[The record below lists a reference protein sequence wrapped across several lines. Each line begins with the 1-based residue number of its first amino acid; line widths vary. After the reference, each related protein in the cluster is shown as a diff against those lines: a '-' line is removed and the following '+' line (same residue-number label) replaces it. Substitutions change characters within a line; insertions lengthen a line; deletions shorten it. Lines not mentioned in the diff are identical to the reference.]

1 MLIKNRHSTIPKPAG
16 VSTLNTIEFK
26 EKHNHGYQKKRLRSP
41 SNRYGLTLP
50 GLLII
55 ILSISTDIL
64 GTKIAAQNDVTT
76 KGNHTYQG
84 LQLDQFFKKWFVLG
98 PIPVSVEKT
107 TPDQNKQKKV
117 FEAEPPFQI
126 QELSPTKSSH
136 QIGDKEYQWQLVA
149 SEDEILDLN
158 QIYGETEFAEA
169 YAWAEIYLSEQK
181 NVVLGI
187 GSDDGVRVWLNGQL
201 IHQNQSARPVS
212 KDQDLVP
219 VTFKKGKNLLLL
231 KIQNERLDW
240 GFCCRILGSETL
252 PRKLFGA
259 AGLGDLDTLEM
270 LLSHGADINASTY
283 GLTALH
289 HAKIRGRDDTAT
301 FLREKG
307 INAKIPM
314 PSPKTVVDALLKD
327 IIKGDSPGAAVLI
340 AQDGEILYQK
350 GFGYANLEN
359 QIPITP
365 QTKFRIGSI
374 TKQFTASAI
383 LKLQEENLLKVT
395 DRLSKFLP
403 DYPRGDEV
411 TIHHLLTHTSGIHNY
426 TNYPEFAATVET
438 YIEAEEMI
446 QLFKTDKFD
455 FDPGEKWSYSNS
467 GYFLLGH
474 IIEKVSGQ
482 SLENYLKHH
491 FFDPTGMKNT
501 EVHNSKHP
509 PKNEATG
516 YSYSYVAGK
525 PEKAINWDMSRVGG
539 AGNLYSTTQDLYHWN
554 EAIFKS
560 KLLSQNTLKS
570 AFTPVKINDGSQG
583 DAFGSQYGYGLMLM
597 EKRGL
602 KEIGHGG
609 GLPGW
614 ASYLTRYPQQNLTI
628 TILANASPAPNPV
641 PSVLTDRIA
650 EIYLWQQMKP
660 MESFA
665 TKKTV
670 DINDDYIGQY
680 DYVGGIMTI
689 TRERNQLF
697 AQLTGQP
704 KFEIFPKS
712 ETEFFWKVV
721 DAQITFV
728 RNKKGEIAHIIHHQG
743 GQTLTAPRLE
753 QKSVEQINTA
763 AYSDYVGEYDY
774 GHGAILTITKEGGQL
789 LAQMTGQPKF
799 EIFPESETK
808 FFWKV
813 VNAQVTFVKNN
824 KGNISKIIHHQAG
837 AEIQAPKIK

>member
-107 TPDQNKQKKV
+107 IPDQNKQKKV
-117 FEAEPPFQI
+117 FEAEPPFRI

-149 SEDEILDLN
+149 SEDETLDLN
-158 QIYGETEFAEA
+158 QIYGEMEFAEA
-169 YAWAEIYLSEQK
+169 YAWAEIHLSEQK

-270 LLSHGADINASTY
+270 LLSHGADINATTY

-314 PSPKTVVDALLKD
+314 PSPETVVDALLKD
-327 IIKGDSPGAAVLI
+327 TIKGNSPGAAVLI

-383 LKLQEENLLKVT
+383 LKLQEESLLKVT

-426 TNYPEFAATVET
+426 TDYPEFASAVET

-455 FDPGEKWSYSNS
+455 FNPGEKWAYSNS
-467 GYFLLGH
+467 GYFLLGY

-482 SLENYLKHH
+482 SLENHLKHH

-560 KLLSQNTLKS
+560 KLLNQNTLKS
-570 AFTPVKINDGSQG
+570 AFTPVKII
-583 DAFGSQYGYGLMLM
+583 
-597 EKRGL
+597 L
-602 KEIGHGG
+602 KNKLGK
-609 GLPGW
+609 
-614 ASYLTRYPQQNLTI
+614 N
-628 TILANASPAPNPV
+628 
-641 PSVLTDRIA
+641 
-650 EIYLWQQMKP
+650 
-660 MESFA
+660 
-665 TKKTV
+665 
-670 DINDDYIGQY
+670 YIKLKNY
-680 DYVGGIMTI
+680 
-689 TRERNQLF
+689 
-697 AQLTGQP
+697 
-704 KFEIFPKS
+704 FP
-712 ETEFFWKVV
+712 ETEM
-721 DAQITFV
+721 
-728 RNKKGEIAHIIHHQG
+728 GEA
-743 GQTLTAPRLE
+743 LLE
-753 QKSVEQINTA
+753 
-763 AYSDYVGEYDY
+763 
-774 GHGAILTITKEGGQL
+774 
-789 LAQMTGQPKF
+789 
-799 EIFPESETK
+799 
-808 FFWKV
+808 
-813 VNAQVTFVKNN
+813 
-824 KGNISKIIHHQAG
+824 IST
-837 AEIQAPKIK
+837 

>member
-1 MLIKNRHSTIPKPAG
+1 MLIKNRPSTIPKPAG

-314 PSPKTVVDALLKD
+314 PSPETVVDALLTD
-327 IIKGDSPGAAVLI
+327 TIKGNSPGAAVLI

-383 LKLQEENLLKVT
+383 LKLQEESLLKVT

-426 TNYPEFAATVET
+426 TDYPEFASAVET

-455 FDPGEKWSYSNS
+455 FNPGEKWAYSNS

-539 AGNLYSTTQDLYHWN
+539 ARNLYSTTQDLYHWN
-554 EAIFKS
+554 EAIFNN
-560 KLLSQNTLKS
+560 KLLNQNTLKS

-583 DAFGSQYGYGLMLM
+583 DAFGSQYGYGWMLM

-609 GLPGW
+609 GLSGW

-628 TILANASPAPNPV
+628 TTLANASPAPNPV

-704 KFEIFPKS
+704 KAEIFPKS

-728 RNKKGEIAHIIHHQG
+728 RNKEGEVTHVIHHQG

-753 QKSVEQINTA
+753 QKSVVQINTA

-774 GHGAILTITKEGGQL
+774 GHNAILTVTKEGDRL

-799 EIFPESETK
+799 EIFPRSETE

-813 VNAQVTFVKNN
+813 VNAQVTFVKND
-824 KGNISKIIHHQAG
+824 KGKVSKIIHHQAG
-837 AEIQAPKIK
+837 TEIQAPKIK

>member
-1 MLIKNRHSTIPKPAG
+1 MTLTREKN
-16 VSTLNTIEFK
+16 
-26 EKHNHGYQKKRLRSP
+26 
-41 SNRYGLTLP
+41 
-50 GLLII
+50 
-55 ILSISTDIL
+55 
-64 GTKIAAQNDVTT
+64 
-76 KGNHTYQG
+76 
-84 LQLDQFFKKWFVLG
+84 G
-98 PIPVSVEKT
+98 PI
-107 TPDQNKQKKV
+107 
-117 FEAEPPFQI
+117 A
-126 QELSPTKSSH
+126 
-136 QIGDKEYQWQLVA
+136 
-149 SEDEILDLN
+149 
-158 QIYGETEFAEA
+158 
-169 YAWAEIYLSEQK
+169 
-181 NVVLGI
+181 
-187 GSDDGVRVWLNGQL
+187 
-201 IHQNQSARPVS
+201 
-212 KDQDLVP
+212 
-219 VTFKKGKNLLLL
+219 
-231 KIQNERLDW
+231 
-240 GFCCRILGSETL
+240 
-252 PRKLFGA
+252 
-259 AGLGDLDTLEM
+259 
-270 LLSHGADINASTY
+270 
-283 GLTALH
+283 
-289 HAKIRGRDDTAT
+289 
-301 FLREKG
+301 
-307 INAKIPM
+307 
-314 PSPKTVVDALLKD
+314 
-327 IIKGDSPGAAVLI
+327 
-340 AQDGEILYQK
+340 
-350 GFGYANLEN
+350 
-359 QIPITP
+359 
-365 QTKFRIGSI
+365 
-374 TKQFTASAI
+374 
-383 LKLQEENLLKVT
+383 
-395 DRLSKFLP
+395 
-403 DYPRGDEV
+403 
-411 TIHHLLTHTSGIHNY
+411 
-426 TNYPEFAATVET
+426 
-438 YIEAEEMI
+438 
-446 QLFKTDKFD
+446 
-455 FDPGEKWSYSNS
+455 

-539 AGNLYSTTQDLYHWN
+539 ARNLYSTTQDLYHWN
-554 EAIFKS
+554 EAIFNN
-560 KLLSQNTLKS
+560 KLLNQNTLKS

-583 DAFGSQYGYGLMLM
+583 DAFGSQYGYGWMLM

-609 GLPGW
+609 GLSGW

-628 TILANASPAPNPV
+628 TTLANASPAPNPV

-704 KFEIFPKS
+704 KAEIFPKS

-728 RNKKGEIAHIIHHQG
+728 RNKEGEVTHVIHHQG

-753 QKSVEQINTA
+753 QKSVVQINTA

-774 GHGAILTITKEGGQL
+774 GHNAILTVTKEGDRL

-799 EIFPESETK
+799 EIFPRSETE

-813 VNAQVTFVKNN
+813 VNAQVTFVKND
-824 KGNISKIIHHQAG
+824 KGKVSKIIHHQAG
-837 AEIQAPKIK
+837 TEIQAPKIK

>member
-314 PSPKTVVDALLKD
+314 PSPETVVDALLKD
-327 IIKGDSPGAAVLI
+327 TIKGNSPGAAVLI

-383 LKLQEENLLKVT
+383 LKLQEESLLKVT

-426 TNYPEFAATVET
+426 TDYPEFASAVET

-455 FDPGEKWSYSNS
+455 FNPGEKWAYSNS

-554 EAIFKS
+554 EAIFNN
-560 KLLSQNTLKS
+560 KLLNQNTLKS

-583 DAFGSQYGYGLMLM
+583 DAFGSQYGYGWMLM

-609 GLPGW
+609 GLSGW

-704 KFEIFPKS
+704 KAEIFPKS

-728 RNKKGEIAHIIHHQG
+728 RNKEGEVTHVIHHQG

-753 QKSVEQINTA
+753 QKSVVQINTA

-774 GHGAILTITKEGGQL
+774 GHNAILTVTKEGDRL

-799 EIFPESETK
+799 EIFPRSETE

-813 VNAQVTFVKNN
+813 VNAQVTFVKND
-824 KGNISKIIHHQAG
+824 KGKVSKIIHHQAG
-837 AEIQAPKIK
+837 TEIQAPKIK

>member
-1 MLIKNRHSTIPKPAG
+1 MLIKNRPSTIPKPAG

-314 PSPKTVVDALLKD
+314 PSPETVVDALLTD
-327 IIKGDSPGAAVLI
+327 TIKGNSPGAAVLI

-383 LKLQEENLLKVT
+383 LKLQEESLLKVT

-426 TNYPEFAATVET
+426 TDYPEFASAVET

-455 FDPGEKWSYSNS
+455 FNPGEKWAYSNS

-539 AGNLYSTTQDLYHWN
+539 ARNLYSTTQDLYHWN
-554 EAIFKS
+554 EAIFNN
-560 KLLSQNTLKS
+560 KLLNQNTLKS

-583 DAFGSQYGYGLMLM
+583 DAFGSQYGYGWMLM

-609 GLPGW
+609 GLSGW

-628 TILANASPAPNPV
+628 TTLANASPAPNPV

-689 TRERNQLF
+689 TRERNQL
-697 AQLTGQP
+697 
-704 KFEIFPKS
+704 
-712 ETEFFWKVV
+712 
-721 DAQITFV
+721 
-728 RNKKGEIAHIIHHQG
+728 
-743 GQTLTAPRLE
+743 
-753 QKSVEQINTA
+753 
-763 AYSDYVGEYDY
+763 
-774 GHGAILTITKEGGQL
+774 
-789 LAQMTGQPKF
+789 
-799 EIFPESETK
+799 
-808 FFWKV
+808 
-813 VNAQVTFVKNN
+813 
-824 KGNISKIIHHQAG
+824 
-837 AEIQAPKIK
+837 

>member
-1 MLIKNRHSTIPKPAG
+1 MTI
-16 VSTLNTIEFK
+16 K
-26 EKHNHGYQKKRLRSP
+26 EKQLHTPN
-41 SNRYGLTLP
+41 NRYSLTFFC
-50 GLLII
+50 LLIM
-55 ILSISTDIL
+55 LTISTGIFEA
-64 GTKIAAQNDVTT
+64 KIAAQNDIEVTE
-76 KGNHTYQG
+76 NPIYRDPQPN
-84 LQLDQFFKKWFVLG
+84 QFFKKWLVLG
-98 PIPVSVEKT
+98 PIPVSAEETIPEK
-107 TPDQNKQKKV
+107 DKQKKI
-117 FEAEPPFQI
+117 FEAEPPFPI
-126 QELSPTKSSH
+126 KDLYPAKSSH
-136 QIGDKEYQWQLVA
+136 QIGDKEYQWQLFA
-149 SEDEILDLN
+149 SEDETIDLN
-158 QIYGETEFAEA
+158 QIYGTTEFAEA
-169 YAWAEIYLSEQK
+169 YVWAEIHLSEPK
-181 NVVLGI
+181 NVLLGI
-187 GSDDGVRVWLNGQL
+187 GSDDSVKVWLNGQT
-201 IHQNQSARPVS
+201 IHQNWSDRPIS

-219 VTFKKGKNLLLL
+219 VTFKKGQNQLLL
-231 KIQNERLDW
+231 KIQNGRSNW
-240 GFCCRILGSETL
+240 GFCCRILGSDTL
-252 PRKLFGA
+252 PRKLLET

-270 LLSHGADINASTY
+270 LLSNGADINATNY

-289 HAKIRGRDDTAT
+289 YAKIRGRDDVIT
-301 FLREKG
+301 FLRKKG

-314 PSPKTVVDALLKD
+314 PAPETVIDALFQD
-327 IIKGDSPGAAVLI
+327 IIKEDSPGAAVLI
-340 AQDGEILYQK
+340 AQNGEILYQK
-350 GFGYANLEN
+350 GFGYANLKN

-426 TNYPEFAATVET
+426 TNYPEFAAAVET
-438 YIEAEEMI
+438 YVEAEEMI
-446 QLFKTDKFD
+446 ELFKADKFD

-482 SLENYLKHH
+482 SLKNYLKRH
-491 FFDPTGMKNT
+491 FSDPTGMKNT
-501 EVHNSKHP
+501 EAHDSNHP
-509 PKNEATG
+509 PQNEATG
-516 YSYSYVAGK
+516 YSYVTDK
-525 PEKAINWDMSRVGG
+525 PEKAINWDMSRAGG
-539 AGNLYSTTQDLYHWN
+539 AGNLYSTIQDLYHWN
-554 EAIFKS
+554 EAIFNN
-560 KLLSQNTLKS
+560 KLLNQNTLKL
-570 AFTPVKINDGSQG
+570 AFTPVKINDGSSG
-583 DAFGSQYGYGLMLM
+583 NAFGGQYGYGWMLM

-609 GLPGW
+609 SLPGW

-628 TILANASPAPNPV
+628 AILANASPAVPNLV
-641 PSVLTDRIA
+641 PSALADTIA

-665 TKKTV
+665 TDKTV
-670 DINDDYIGQY
+670 NISDDYIGQY

-689 TRERNQLF
+689 TREGNQLF

-704 KFEIFPKS
+704 KLKIFPKS
-712 ETEFFWKVV
+712 QTEFFWKVV

-728 RNKKGEIAHIIHHQG
+728 RNKKGEIAHVIHHQG

-753 QKSVEQINTA
+753 QKSVAQINTA
-763 AYSDYVGEYDY
+763 TYSHYVGEYDY

-799 EIFPESETK
+799 EIFPQSKTK

-813 VNAQVTFVKNN
+813 VNAQVTFVKND
-824 KGNISKIIHHQAG
+824 KGNVSKIIHHQAG